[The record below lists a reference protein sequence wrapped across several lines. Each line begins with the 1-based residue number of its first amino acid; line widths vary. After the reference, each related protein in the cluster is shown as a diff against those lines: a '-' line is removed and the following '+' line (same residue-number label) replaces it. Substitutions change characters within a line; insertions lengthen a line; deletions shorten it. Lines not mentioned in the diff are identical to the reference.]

1 MRSLRAR
8 LSADVPEQFEGVAI
22 FGLADANGKL
32 PLICPSPAR
41 GEGTLWQ
48 PAQPAPSPLAGEG
61 WGEGRVPLLPEDLYN
76 VLMEARSPEFATFD
90 AHVAASILSISFGE
104 AVAEGH
110 ALTSATG
117 LPPEQLNELVAQV
130 FPNAAPW
137 SFLALAGEVER
148 SADEACL
155 VDLLTRCATSRTV
168 FEARLAAMI
177 ARRAQRPN
185 HLWQDLGLN
194 SRRDLSELMSR
205 HFKPLAM
212 RNKQDMKWKK
222 FFYRVIC
229 AEAAY
234 SLCTAPSCGEC
245 DDFDHCFGEETG
257 ESLLARS
264 RRGHEAGQDKSQL

>member
-1 MRSLRAR
+1 MTG
-8 LSADVPEQFEGVAI
+8 SACGC
-22 FGLADANGKL
+22 GG
-32 PLICPSPAR
+32 
-41 GEGTLWQ
+41 GEGTPWQ
-48 PAQPAPSPLAGEG
+48 SALPAPSPLPHPLADAVSLSCKLAKASLPGEG
-61 WGEGRVPLLPEDLYN
+61 WGEGESLSPETLY
-76 VLMEARSPEFATFD
+76 LYLIDCRSPEFDPFD
-90 AHVAASILSISFGE
+90 THVVASILAISFGE
-104 AVAEGH
+104 AVAEGRPF
-110 ALTSATG
+110 TSATG
-117 LPPEQLNELVAQV
+117 LPHEHLNDLLARV

-137 SFLALAGEVER
+137 RLFAHAGEIER

-155 VDLLTRCATSRTV
+155 FDLLASCSTSRTV

-185 HLWQDLGLN
+185 HLWQDLGLH
-194 SRRDLSELMSR
+194 SRCDLSELMMR
-205 HFKPLAM
+205 HFKPLAT

-229 AEAAY
+229 ADAAY

-264 RRGHEAGQDKSQL
+264 RRGPEAGQNKPQID